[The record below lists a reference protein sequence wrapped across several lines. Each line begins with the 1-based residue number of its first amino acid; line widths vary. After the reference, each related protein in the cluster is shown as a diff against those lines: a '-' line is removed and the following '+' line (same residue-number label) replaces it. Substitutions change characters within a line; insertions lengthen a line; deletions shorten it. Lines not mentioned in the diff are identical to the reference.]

1 MKQAAGRY
9 HFDPSRRRWGQNFL
23 RDRTVADRI
32 VAAIDPRGDDLFME
46 IGPGEGVLT
55 ERLAGRA
62 RGVAAVE
69 IDPLLASILREGLV
83 RRCPNLKILEA
94 DALEVTA
101 EEVFDLLGQ
110 SAADGGMLRLVG
122 NLPFN
127 ISVPL
132 VRLWMDRLPL
142 VRDMTFMVQREVAQR
157 MTARPSTSEYGFLSL
172 VVQLGCSVQPLL
184 EVSREAFRPRPKVDA
199 SVIRLTPLEEPALTD
214 EQRRRLLEV
223 VSIAFRSRRKTLFNN
238 LRADKRFGGEAEMLS
253 ELFQRLGLNRD
264 RRGETLSLAEFTSLA
279 RELAP
284 LEAGNGNDGVP
295 KRNDAR
301 GNDAEEK

>member
-32 VAAIDPRGDDLFME
+32 VAAIDPRGDDLFLE

-69 IDPLLASILREGLV
+69 IDPLLASILREGLA
-83 RRCPNLKILEA
+83 RRYPKLKVLEA
-94 DALEVTA
+94 DALKVTA
-101 EEVFDLLGQ
+101 EAVFDLLGQ
-110 SAADGGMLRLVG
+110 PAAGGGKLRLAG

-127 ISVPL
+127 VSVPL

-142 VRDMTFMVQREVAQR
+142 VRDMTFMVQREVARR

-172 VVQLGCSVQPLL
+172 VVQQGCSVRPLL
-184 EVSREAFRPRPKVDA
+184 EVSREAFRPRPRVDA
-199 SVIRLTPLEEPALTD
+199 AVVRLTPLEEPARTD
-214 EQRRRLLEV
+214 DQRRGLLEV

-238 LRADKRFGGEAEMLS
+238 LRADKRFAGDAELLS
-253 ELFQRLGLNRD
+253 ELFHQLGLDRD
-264 RRGETLSLAEFTSLA
+264 RRGETLSLEEFAALA
-279 RELAP
+279 AELAL
-284 LEAGNGNDGVP
+284 LEAGKRSDGALQ
-295 KRNDAR
+295 RNDAR